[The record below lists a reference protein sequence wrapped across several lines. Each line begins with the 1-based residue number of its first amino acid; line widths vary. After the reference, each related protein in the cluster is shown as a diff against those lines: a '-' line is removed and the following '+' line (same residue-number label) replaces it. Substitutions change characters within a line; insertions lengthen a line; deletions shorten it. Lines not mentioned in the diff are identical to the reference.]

1 MRLAPLLL
9 AAAAAL
15 ALAAP
20 ATAKELSKAQ
30 LCGPD
35 GCIAITD
42 GETLRQL
49 PTGGEEVAAQPP
61 LHPFH
66 TLRLTMT
73 EGEGGPEHSWTVY
86 YVDRVAMLAW
96 RNDGG
101 LVAWTHLRG
110 TAATALRRLARDVE
124 PFPPPTI
131 SAATVDGRP
140 VSADPASYLALFEAT
155 GGRMDYTTMPTDWV
169 PIDFRSATASPWTD
183 APFELMYS
191 PSRNVL
197 ERGVHQL
204 VLADELAADV
214 ESARPLR
221 AEEATRWLPWLVVV
235 GLVAALLLLAGLG
248 ALLRPRV
255 GAAPTAEPTA

>member
-1 MRLAPLLL
+1 MRLAPPLL

-20 ATAKELSKAQ
+20 AAAKELSKAE

-35 GCIAITD
+35 GCIAVTD
-42 GETLRQL
+42 DETLRQI
-49 PTGGEEVAAQPP
+49 PMGGEDVAAQPP

-66 TLRLTMT
+66 HLRLTVS
-73 EGEGGPEHSWTVY
+73 EGEGGPEHTWTVY
-86 YVDRVAMLAW
+86 YVDRVGMMAW
-96 RNDGG
+96 RNEGG
-101 LVAWTHLRG
+101 LVAWTQLRG
-110 TAATALRRLARDVE
+110 TTATVMKRLARTVDA
-124 PFPPPTI
+124 FPPPTI
-131 SAATVDGRP
+131 SATTVDGRP
-140 VSADPASYLALFEAT
+140 VGEPATYLALLGAT
-155 GGRMDYTTMPTDWV
+155 GDRMDYTTMPTDWV
-169 PIDFRSATASPWTD
+169 PIDFRSTTPSPWTD

-255 GAAPTAEPTA
+255 GAAPTAEPTV